1 MNQEDIIKLKKTI
14 IYRCS
19 HTGTKETDI
28 FFNKLIVKNIN
39 IFDNKDLS
47 DLKELLDNYTDND
60 IFLMLKRGN
69 STEKKYLSIIKKII
83 K

>member
-1 MNQEDIIKLKKTI
+1 MNQEDIIKLKKAI

-28 FFNKLIVKNIN
+28 FFNKFIIKNIN
-39 IFDNKDLS
+39 IFDYKDLS
-47 DLKELLDNYTDND
+47 NLKELLDNYTDNEV
-60 IFLMLKRGN
+60 FLILKGEN
-69 STEKKYLSIIKKII
+69 PPVKKYKSLIKKMI

>member
-1 MNQEDIIKLKKTI
+1 MNQEYIIKLKKTI

-28 FFNKLIVKNIN
+28 FFNKLIVKNMN
-39 IFDNKDLS
+39 NFDNEDLN
-47 DLKELLDNYTDND
+47 DLKELFDNYNDNE
-60 IFLMLKRGN
+60 IFLMLKKGK
-69 STEKKYLSIIKKII
+69 STEKKYKSLIKKMI